1 MGTVMSATDK
11 LRLRDSVGI
20 ITHNSGVEFFK
31 SNTRE
36 NVSLKMEFPDIVNL
50 LNYFDGNTS
59 IKDISGKYGSI
70 DDSQLEKLAIYLKEQ
85 FVLIE
90 QDIAYPIDKIQND
103 YRLINLLEDYFHS
116 TSEVILAIERLKK
129 STVMIVGLGAVGSV
143 ISAYL
148 TKSHIGNLVLVDND
162 IVDLSNLHRQ
172 YYFENSV
179 GSIKSKTLKNELK
192 SINPDINI
200 TIISSFLNED
210 FFEKTQLPEK
220 IDLIINCSDEP
231 SVDATSRIISKYAM
245 SCNIPHIV
253 GGGYNLHLTLV
264 GQTII
269 PYKSACFECFKTA
282 LNSINNEDLKNV
294 KVLNRNNRKLG
305 SFSPLSG
312 IAASLASLD
321 AFKILIKRYDTLQQT
336 NKRIE
341 FNALDLSFHIM
352 EIEKNPDCNWCGVS
366 HD

>member
-1 MGTVMSATDK
+1 MSAIDK
-11 LRLRDSVGI
+11 LRLRDCVGI
-20 ITHNSGVEFFK
+20 IPHELGVDFFK

-36 NVSLKMEFPDIVNL
+36 NISLKMNFPDIINL
-50 LNYFDGNTS
+50 LNHFDGKTS
-59 IKDISGKYGSI
+59 IEAISAKYGSI
-70 DDSQLEKLAIYLKEQ
+70 DDQQLKMLAIYLKEQ
-85 FVLIE
+85 FVLID
-90 QDIAYPIDKIQND
+90 QNIAYPMDKIQND

-116 TSEVILAIERLKK
+116 TSEVLLAIEKLKK
-129 STVMIVGLGAVGSV
+129 STVMIVGLGAVGSI

-162 IVDLSNLHRQ
+162 VVDLSNLHRQ
-172 YYFENSV
+172 YYFEND
-179 GSIKSKTLKNELK
+179 ICSKKAKALKNELK
-192 SINPDINI
+192 DINPDINI
-200 TIISSFLNED
+200 TIIPKFLSEN
-210 FFEKTQLPEK
+210 FFEETSLPAK
-220 IDLIINCSDEP
+220 LDLIINCSDEP
-231 SVDATSRIISKYAM
+231 SVDSTSEIISKYAM

-282 LNSINNEDLKNV
+282 LNSVNDEDLKNV
-294 KVLNRNNRKLG
+294 KALNRNNRKLG

-321 AFKILIKRYDTLQQT
+321 AFKILISRYDTLQQT

-341 FNALDLSFHIM
+341 FSALDFSFKVMDIA
-352 EIEKNPDCNWCGVS
+352 KNPNCNWCGVS
-366 HD
+366 HNE